1 MRITDS
7 GAKQDKSWA
16 KFLVWKVA
24 FKELRRGFK
33 GFWIFFGCLFFGVFA
48 VAAVGSFSQAAKR
61 GLSDD
66 ARLILGGDVGIRLN
80 HRQLT
85 QEQAAWIGERAAVSE
100 TVQFRAMAARP
111 NQSKNQTENAA
122 GRLERLLVEV
132 KAVDDAYPLYENLVI
147 SPDMPLSEALG
158 KRNGRFGAVVEVSLL
173 RRMGLEIGDS
183 ILLGEGEYE
192 ITAAIEK
199 ELDRTVRAFNLGPRF
214 LAASRSLPATGLIAP
229 GSLLSYVYSLK
240 LKKQGSEKAFVEE
253 LNNRF
258 PDAGWRVRTYENASP
273 RLNFFLKRTTVNLTL
288 AGLCSLLVGGLGI
301 SGAVRGYL
309 GARAQNIATMK
320 CLGAE
325 RKFVMRSYLLQLMLL
340 AGIAIASGA
349 VLGGVVPLAVI
360 NALGDKFPLPYSL
373 GFPFLPILNAS
384 AFGFLAT
391 LMFSLRPLDV
401 ACQVSP
407 AILFRTNVDE
417 ITDGNMD
424 LRPGKAILFLAFLV
438 MILLILTA
446 VFTSDDRTVVLWFF
460 ASLAGAYGL
469 FKLLAKAM
477 IRLAGL
483 VSTRVRGALRYG
495 VLNVR
500 RSPASTEHA
509 LLSIGFGLA
518 SLVAVTVV
526 QLNLSGLVNETISGD
541 TPSFFFIG
549 IQPGQ
554 VAEFDSLA
562 ASLPGV
568 RKVERQPT
576 LQGRITAIAGV
587 PVDKAEIDP
596 DVAWAVRGDRYL
608 TYSAKQP
615 ENGKISA
622 GKWWPENYSG
632 PPLISLTSDLSEGFG
647 VTVGDTLTLNV
658 LGKDITA
665 EIYSLRDVN
674 WSTLQMNFAIVF
686 SPGVIEKAPQNHIA
700 AIYASVESE
709 ADVMNAI
716 SGKFPNISVI
726 GVREVLENAAKTLA
740 RVGMV
745 FKAAAALVLCTGL
758 LVLAGTLAA
767 EQRRRLRDSVILKVG
782 YSILP
787 DKRIFCSWTFSGLH
801 KRCRWNNSRLCRG
814 EQAYGDSLF
823 QQAVCRRRRNF
834 AWAGFD
840 RCLGNGVNGK
850 RPGAEA
856 V

>member
-1 MRITDS
+1 MRITGF
-7 GAKQDKSWA
+7 GAKRDKSWA

-24 FKELRRGFK
+24 LKELRRGFK
-33 GFWIFFGCLFFGVFA
+33 GFWICFGCLFFGVFA

-66 ARLILGGDVGIRLN
+66 ARLILGGDVGIRVN

-85 QEQAAWIGERAAVSE
+85 QEQAAWIGKRAAVSE
-100 TVQFRAMAARP
+100 TIQFRAMAARP
-111 NQSKNQTENAA
+111 NQSKNQAKNAD
-122 GRLERLLVEV
+122 GRIERLLVEV
-132 KAVDDAYPLYENLVI
+132 KAVDDAYPLYKNIVI

-158 KRNGRFGAVVEVSLL
+158 PRNGRNKKKGRFGAVVEASLL

-183 ILLGEGEYE
+183 IMLGEGEYE
-192 ITAAIEK
+192 ITAVIEK

-214 LAASRSLPATGLIAP
+214 LAASRSLPSTGLIAP
-229 GSLLSYVYSLK
+229 GSLIRYVYDLK
-240 LKKQGSEKAFVEE
+240 LKKQGNEKTFVEE
-253 LNNRF
+253 LDNRF

-273 RLNFFLKRTTVNLTL
+273 RLKFFLKRTTVNLTL

-309 GARAQNIATMK
+309 AARAQNIATMK

-340 AGIAIASGA
+340 AGIAIAFGA

-360 NALGDKFPLPYSL
+360 SGLGDKFPLPYSL

-424 LRPGKAILFLAFLV
+424 LRPGKAILLSAFLV

-483 VSTRVRGALRYG
+483 ASTRVRGALRYG

-587 PVDKAEIDP
+587 PVDKAKIDP

-647 VTVGDTLTLNV
+647 VTVVNSFATCFQVRIRAQVANV
-658 LGKDITA
+658 TISA
-665 EIYSLRDVN
+665 WVN
-674 WSTLQMNFAIVF
+674 C
-686 SPGVIEKAPQNHIA
+686 
-700 AIYASVESE
+700 
-709 ADVMNAI
+709 
-716 SGKFPNISVI
+716 
-726 GVREVLENAAKTLA
+726 R
-740 RVGMV
+740 
-745 FKAAAALVLCTGL
+745 
-758 LVLAGTLAA
+758 
-767 EQRRRLRDSVILKVG
+767 
-782 YSILP
+782 LP
-787 DKRIFCSWTFSGLH
+787 DTQGIASTRTLSQQSQTTL
-801 KRCRWNNSRLCRG
+801 RG
-814 EQAYGDSLF
+814 A
-823 QQAVCRRRRNF
+823 
-834 AWAGFD
+834 
-840 RCLGNGVNGK
+840 
-850 RPGAEA
+850 
-856 V
+856 